1 MGDYLFIATLIV
13 VALVVLVLV
22 VYLTGV
28 IIYLFRGAAHL
39 KALADGLQ
47 KVEADTAPL
56 AEKLT
61 TINGALGT
69 LQGGLSSVN
78 AHLAAIAGVLKL

>member
-22 VYLTGV
+22 VYLVGI

-39 KALADGLQ
+39 KELAGGLH
-47 KVEADTAPL
+47 KIENDTAPL
-56 AEKLT
+56 AGKLT
-61 TINGALGT
+61 TINGALDQ
-69 LQGGLSSVN
+69 LLGGLISVN
-78 AHLAAIAGVLKL
+78 SHLASIARVLKL

>member
-13 VALVVLVLV
+13 VGLVVLVLV
-22 VYLTGV
+22 IYLVGI

-39 KALADGLQ
+39 KALAGGLQ
-47 KVEADTAPL
+47 KIENDTAPL

-61 TINGALGT
+61 TINGALGQ
-69 LQGGLSSVN
+69 LHGGLASVN
-78 AHLAAIAGVLKL
+78 VHLGAIAKVLKL

>member
-22 VYLTGV
+22 VYLVGV

-39 KALADGLQ
+39 KALAGGLQ
-47 KVEADTAPL
+47 KIENDTAPL
-56 AEKLT
+56 ADKLT

-69 LQGGLSSVN
+69 LHGGLSSVN
-78 AHLAAIAGVLKL
+78 THLGAIAKVLKL

>member
-22 VYLTGV
+22 VYLVGV
-28 IIYLFRGAAHL
+28 IMYLFRAAAHL
-39 KALADGLQ
+39 QALAGGLQ
-47 KVEADTAPL
+47 KIETDTAPL

-61 TINGALGT
+61 TINGALDQ
-69 LQGGLSSVN
+69 LHGGLSSVN
-78 AHLAAIAGVLKL
+78 THLGAIAKVLKL

>member
-22 VYLTGV
+22 IYLVGI

-39 KALADGLQ
+39 KELAGGLQ
-47 KVEADTAPL
+47 KIENDTAPL
-56 AEKLT
+56 ADKLT
-61 TINGALGT
+61 TVNGALDQLLNGF
-69 LQGGLSSVN
+69 SSVN
-78 AHLAAIAGVLKL
+78 SHLASIARVLKL

>member
-22 VYLTGV
+22 VYLVGV

-39 KALADGLQ
+39 KALAGGLQ
-47 KVEADTAPL
+47 KIENDTAPL

-69 LQGGLSSVN
+69 LHGGLTSVN
-78 AHLAAIAGVLKL
+78 GHLGAIAKVLKL

>member
-47 KVEADTAPL
+47 KIENDTVPL
-56 AEKLT
+56 AGKLT
-61 TINGALGT
+61 TIDGALGT
-69 LQGGLSSVN
+69 LHGGLTSVN
-78 AHLAAIAGVLKL
+78 LHLGAIAKVLKL